1 MDIGNRIR
9 QRRKAKGL
17 SQERLAREAGVTL
30 SLISKIE
37 NGRIH
42 DLHYSTLSGCAAAL
56 DMSVAQLIGEEPA
69 SKESAADEAL
79 QRLKDY
85 ISPRGRTR
93 YLFGDP
99 GRGGGPPSTERTRI
113 RHAAREH
120 WSNDSAGA
128 RNVPGLHRIQARLT
142 CIVVSP
148 TSWRR
153 GSVATMRPTRGAT
166 APPGGASG
174 RPSQRRAIVR

>member
-1 MDIGNRIR
+1 MDIGSRIR

-17 SQERLAREAGVTL
+17 SQEKLAREAGVTL

-85 ISPRGRTR
+85 IKTEGLAYRFTDSAHE
-93 YLFGDP
+93 DVP
-99 GRGGGPPSTERTRI
+99 GISLEILGGE
-113 RHAAREH
+113 AARQVLNE
-120 WSNDSAGA
+120 
-128 RNVPGLHRIQARLT
+128 L
-142 CIVVSP
+142 
-148 TSWRR
+148 
-153 GSVATMRPTRGAT
+153 
-166 APPGGASG
+166 ASG
-174 RPSQRRAIVR
+174 TLRVNTGVTIRRARGTYPVYIEFRPA